1 MKKWLLALLLLSPTA
16 VKAELVTPQF
26 TQGSMNSTT
35 TTTQEITET
44 IEITTYGSALNKWSG
59 DNITHTSTS
68 SGGIADSDSVFN
80 MTTAGS
86 DFSLE
91 VITRAASQVL
101 EVTEIER
108 EIDTTSTTVSLSVF
122 SQYEFQHMLKREKP
136 TILQTLWQRLQ
147 ETLQIK
153 PSSSKIMEHLRD
165 KSSDQTSRVTDRR

>member
-1 MKKWLLALLLLSPTA
+1 MKKWLLLFLLFSPSVA
-16 VKAELVTPQF
+16 RAELVTPQF

-86 DFSLE
+86 DFTLE
-91 VITRAASQVL
+91 IITRAASQVL

-108 EIDTTSTTVSLSVF
+108 EIETTSTTVSLSVF
-122 SQYEFQHMLKREKP
+122 SQQEIQVMLKREKP
-136 TILQTLWQRLQ
+136 TILQTLWQQLQ

-153 PSSSKIMEHLRD
+153 PSNSRIMELQVV
-165 KSSDQTSRVTDRR
+165 KYSDPTSHATAQQ